1 MNNYIF
7 LSYLYKLFYFQEV
20 YRLNLEIGQFLAP
33 YVTKANEINCCAVN
47 EEHGLLML
55 GTESGHVEAW
65 DPRTKSRQGILDCAM
80 HCTDSEYRY
89 VKLML
94 IKELWY
100 LFLHYMN

>member
-1 MNNYIF
+1 M
-7 LSYLYKLFYFQEV
+7 
-20 YRLNLEIGQFLAP
+20 NLEIGQFLAP
-33 YVTKANEINCCAVN
+33 YVTKAKEINCCAVN

>member
-1 MNNYIF
+1 MWIIYLQILLLRNNDCYF
-7 LSYLYKLFYFQEV
+7 VLSNKRCSLQEV

-33 YVTKANEINCCAVN
+33 YVTKANEINCCTVN

-80 HCTDSEYRY
+80 HCTESEYKY
-89 VKLML
+89 V
-94 IKELWY
+94 
-100 LFLHYMN
+100 